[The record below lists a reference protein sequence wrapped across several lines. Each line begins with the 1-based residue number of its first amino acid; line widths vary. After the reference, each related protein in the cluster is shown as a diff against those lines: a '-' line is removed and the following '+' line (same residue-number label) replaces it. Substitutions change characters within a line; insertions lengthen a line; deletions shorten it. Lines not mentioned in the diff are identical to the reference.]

1 MTPDLSED
9 ETRAL
14 ADLLKRAIDDDRYP
28 LSPRIQRLRA
38 ILAKL
43 DPSTGCICG
52 VLSMTRARFS
62 TWCNADATLDR
73 PCGSCASCSK
83 QDFVPKLLVTDS
95 CAPMR
100 ARSDACD

>member
-14 ADLLKRAIDDDRYP
+14 AELLKRAINDDRYP

-43 DPSTGCICG
+43 DPST
-52 VLSMTRARFS
+52 VPRPNPSPLPNTTRPRAPPSPAGAAPAVSGAHTFS
-62 TWCNADATLDR
+62 A
-73 PCGSCASCSK
+73 
-83 QDFVPKLLVTDS
+83 
-95 CAPMR
+95 
-100 ARSDACD
+100 